1 MHVHFD
7 QEFLLSIHVLQ
18 KAFLGLS
25 RNIGILS
32 FQKGYKKVLQNAE
45 NSYLVVKNPRAPTA
59 LRWALDPSQL
69 RLTLFI

>member
-25 RNIGILS
+25 RNIGILL
-32 FQKGYKKVLQNAE
+32 FQKQYKKVPQNAE
-45 NSYLVVKNPRAPTA
+45 NSYLVIKNPRASRA
-59 LRWALDPSQL
+59 LKWALDTSQL
-69 RLTLFI
+69 RLTSFA